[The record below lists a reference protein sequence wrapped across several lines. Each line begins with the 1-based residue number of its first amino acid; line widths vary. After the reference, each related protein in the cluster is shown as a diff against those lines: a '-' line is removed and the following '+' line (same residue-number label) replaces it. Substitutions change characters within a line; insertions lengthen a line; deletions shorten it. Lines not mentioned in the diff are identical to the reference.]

1 MKTTS
6 DLNEQSASGIRHP
19 AEWNTWYL
27 YIRSRMQDTLNADE
41 KAIMEELWTMTSK
54 MNHLV
59 TRGIIARKKSL

>member
-1 MKTTS
+1 
-6 DLNEQSASGIRHP
+6 
-19 AEWNTWYL
+19 
-27 YIRSRMQDTLNADE
+27 MQDTLNADE